1 MSQYIYKRILLAVP
15 TVFGVTVL
23 IFLAMRVLPGDPL
36 SAIYG
41 EDSIYILTEQEL
53 QAARDSLG
61 LNRPLPIQYL
71 DWMGDVFTGDLG
83 TSFWRD
89 KPIGEMVRRRG
100 VISAEIA
107 VLAVALSWVIGLP
120 IGFIGATRRNSSID
134 YIQPDSRNSL
144 AGHPIVLAGAE
155 LHNGLG
161 ALFPVA
167 AYCHSRPD
175 LGRSLAKPAN
185 GDWAGPCHRDW
196 PGRANCQ
203 DGQGHA
209 PRGVPPGLR
218 QDRTCQGPHGEAG
231 RLAAHPQERPYTP

>member
-1 MSQYIYKRILLAVP
+1 MPCACCPAIL
-15 TVFGVTVL
+15 
-23 IFLAMRVLPGDPL
+23 L

-61 LNRPLPIQYL
+61 LNRPLPVQYL

-134 YIQPDSRNSL
+134 YFSRILVTLWL
-144 AGHPIVLAGAE
+144 AIPSFWLALSFITVSVLYFQWRPTVILVQIWDDPLRNLQIVIGPALVIGIGLAAPIA
-155 LHNGLG
+155 
-161 ALFPVA
+161 
-167 AYCHSRPD
+167 RM
-175 LGRSLAKPAN
+175 
-185 GDWAGPCHRDW
+185 
-196 PGRANCQ
+196 GRATLLEV
-203 DGQGHA
+203 
-209 PRGVPPGLR
+209 VPP
-218 QDRTCQGPHGEAG
+218 
-231 RLAAHPQERPYTP
+231 